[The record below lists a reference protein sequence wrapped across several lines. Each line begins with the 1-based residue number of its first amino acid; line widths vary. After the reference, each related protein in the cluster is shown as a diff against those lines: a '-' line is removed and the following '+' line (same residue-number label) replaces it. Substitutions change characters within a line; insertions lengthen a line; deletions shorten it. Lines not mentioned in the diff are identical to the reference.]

1 VQLYIHDRVASR
13 VRPVRELKGFRKVE
27 LAPGESRTVAF
38 ALSRLDLAF
47 RDADDQL
54 SAEPG
59 LFDLWIAPSSVAG
72 DAATFELLGP
82 QG

>member
-1 VQLYIHDRVASR
+1 
-13 VRPVRELKGFRKVE
+13 VRELKGFKKIE

-38 ALSRLDLAF
+38 TLSRLDLAF
-47 RDADDQL
+47 RNVDDRL

-59 LFDLWIAPSSVAG
+59 LFDLWIAPSSAAG

-82 QG
+82 LG